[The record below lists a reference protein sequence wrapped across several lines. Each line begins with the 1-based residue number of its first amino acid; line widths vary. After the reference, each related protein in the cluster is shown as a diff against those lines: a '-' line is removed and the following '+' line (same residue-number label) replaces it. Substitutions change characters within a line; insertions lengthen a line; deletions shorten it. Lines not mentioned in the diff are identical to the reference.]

1 MKKYILTIAM
11 ILIANVMYAQHE
23 AIEVVPGSDG
33 ELPVTNISKTP
44 DGYTQDQATEIA
56 LSAEQPKFTGVD
68 YKLEGNNIIA
78 LGYTGIVSILCQD
91 SDSSI
96 FSIDGRKGQSK
107 GVNIIRLSNGK
118 TMKVVK

>member
-1 MKKYILTIAM
+1 L
-11 ILIANVMYAQHE
+11 V
-23 AIEVVPGSDG
+23 
-33 ELPVTNISKTP
+33 NI

-78 LGYTGIVSILCQD
+78 LGYTGIVSILRQD